1 MRRSTRSGPGSWLG
15 VACSAVICGT
25 VPSPASARNLPRAE
39 PPPKVVACDG
49 MGEGFVRVEGSNTC
63 VKLDGS
69 IRAEFA
75 HTSSGG
81 LLSPSGR

>member
-1 MRRSTRSGPGSWLG
+1 MRRSTRSGPGSWVG

-39 PPPKVVACDG
+39 PPPRVVACDG

>member
-1 MRRSTRSGPGSWLG
+1 VRRSTRSGPGSWVG

-39 PPPKVVACDG
+39 PPPRVVACDG

>member
-1 MRRSTRSGPGSWLG
+1 MG

-39 PPPKVVACDG
+39 PPPRVVACDG